1 MGAEAQ
7 ESLEAT
13 AASGSAFETRVNS
26 DETIS
31 SSEGSSHNLKNGDVQ
46 VVTEGALAQNSLKA
60 ARAENY
66 AEVSVAGNGR
76 SAKQSHGYALE
87 TTAVKPAP
95 SGQSIAE
102 EKSTAEDKFTEEKLE
117 HGKKFKRS
125 LETEK
130 DEKQVVSLS
139 IHTKLTN
146 EMNAKSR
153 AEINYLKGMVEIE
166 RKSVQKA
173 VRFNEKVE
181 GTESWYE

>member
-95 SGQSIAE
+95 SGKSI
-102 EKSTAEDKFTEEKLE
+102 AEDKFTEEKLE